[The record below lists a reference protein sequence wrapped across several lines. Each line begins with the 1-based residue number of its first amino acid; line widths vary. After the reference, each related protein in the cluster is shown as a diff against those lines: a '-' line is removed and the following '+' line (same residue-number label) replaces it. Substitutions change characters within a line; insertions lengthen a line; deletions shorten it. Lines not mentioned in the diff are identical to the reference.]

1 MEAIFWCCLAFG
13 TLMAIVTLVFGDLLD
28 GVSGWFDWLTIDG
41 HHLFQPVVLAGGI
54 TVFGGAGL
62 LLHRYA
68 PMAAAGVY
76 VASAALAAAIGAA
89 MYFVYVRPMKAS
101 ENSVGFSMHDLEG
114 KRAEVLTSIPATG
127 FGEVLVKIG
136 AGHTNQIA
144 ESFDKEDVP
153 SGTEVVIVRVRGEV
167 VYVSRLD

>member
-1 MEAIFWCCLAFG
+1 MEALFWCCLGFG
-13 TLMAIVTLVFGDLLD
+13 ALMAIVTLVFGDLL
-28 GVSGWFDWLTIDG
+28 GGATGWFEWLSIDG

-62 LLHRYA
+62 LMHRYSPLSA
-68 PMAAAGVY
+68 LGVY
-76 VASAALAAAIGAA
+76 ASAIVIAVAIAIA

-101 ENSVGFSMHDLEG
+101 ENSVGFSMNDLEG
-114 KRAEVLTSIPATG
+114 KRAEVLTSIPADG
-127 FGEVLVKIG
+127 CGEVLVKIG
-136 AGHTNQIA
+136 AGLTNQIA